1 MRSLRFLRS
10 GMTATLVVLLLF
22 SVASAAP
29 LDDLIAAASKE
40 GTLDFYGPSTLKAD
54 GAQAFSQAFNKKYGT
69 NINVKFIPSGS
80 MTRDV
85 GKVATQAA
93 TGAPPEWDVMVAT
106 DAHHAS
112 LWLRKLHK
120 PFDYR
125 SLGVD
130 EKLIDHDSSSISFV
144 HQYIVPVYNNSMV
157 SPQDAPKSWEDLL
170 HPRWKGKLGV
180 TTATHHFGRL
190 ATGPWGEEKTTAY
203 VKALA
208 QQNPVVGQLGPT
220 YTRLQL
226 GEILVAFSLTDS
238 YIYLAK
244 QTGAPVAAADE
255 VQPVIAPSYH
265 VGVLKGAQHPNA
277 AHLFAIFMTTPE
289 SQQIWEREVGVSS
302 ALIPGTAY
310 YRKAKGKQMI
320 YMSKDQAE
328 KVDQLA
334 KKYGKIVGIR

>member
-1 MRSLRFLRS
+1 MQSLRLLFS
-10 GMTATLVVLLLF
+10 GITAALVVLQWLSL
-22 SVASAAP
+22 APAAP
-29 LDDLIAAASKE
+29 LDDLIAAAKKE

-54 GAQAFSQAFNKKYGT
+54 GAQAFSQAFNNKYGT
-69 NINVKFIPSGS
+69 NIKVKFIPSGS

-130 EKLIDHDSSSISFV
+130 EKLIDHESSSISFV

-170 HPRWKGKLGV
+170 QPRWKGKLGV

-190 ATGPWGEEKTTAY
+190 AVGPWGEEKTTAY

-302 ALIPGTAY
+302 ALIPGTTY

-320 YMSKDQAE
+320 YMTKDQAE

>member
-1 MRSLRFLRS
+1 MRSLRLLGS
-10 GMTATLVVLLLF
+10 GMTATLVVLLWCSL
-22 SVASAAP
+22 ASAAP

-54 GAQAFSQAFNKKYGT
+54 GAQAFSQAFNKKYGI
-69 NINVKFIPSGS
+69 NINVKFIASGS

-112 LWLRKLHK
+112 LWLRELHK

-125 SLGVD
+125 SLGMD
-130 EKLIDHDSSSISFV
+130 EKLIDHDSSSITFV

-170 HPRWKGKLGV
+170 HPKWKGKLGV

-244 QTGAPVAAADE
+244 QTGAPVASADE

-289 SQQIWEREVGVSS
+289 SQQIWERTVGVSS

-310 YRKAKGKQMI
+310 YRKAQGKQMI

-334 KKYGKIVGIR
+334 KTYGKIVGIR

>member
-1 MRSLRFLRS
+1 MLRLLCS
-10 GMTATLVVLLLF
+10 GMTAALVLLQWL
-22 SVASAAP
+22 SLAPAAP
-29 LDDLIAAASKE
+29 LDDLIAAARKE
-40 GTLDFYGPSTLKAD
+40 GTVNFYGPSTLKAD
-54 GAQAFSQAFNKKYGT
+54 GAQAIAQAFNKRYRS
-69 NINVKFIPSGS
+69 NIEVKFIPSGS

-85 GKVATQAA
+85 GKVATLVA
-93 TGAPPEWDVMVAT
+93 TGSPPEWDVMVAT

-125 SLGVD
+125 SLGID

-144 HQYIVPVYNNSMV
+144 HQYIVPAYNNSMV
-157 SPQDAPKSWEDLL
+157 SPQDVPKKWEDLL
-170 HPRWKGKLGV
+170 DPRWKGKIGV

-190 ATGPWGEEKTTAY
+190 AAGPWGAEKTTAY

-226 GEILVAFSLTDS
+226 GEILIAFSLTDS
-238 YIYLAK
+238 YIHEAK
-244 QTGAPVAAADE
+244 QTGAPIASADD
-255 VQPVIAPSYH
+255 VQPVIAPSYN
-265 VGVLKGAQHPNA
+265 VGVVKGAQHPNA
-277 AHLFAIFMTTPE
+277 AHLLAIFMITPE
-289 SQQIWEREVGVSS
+289 AQQLWERTVGVSS

-310 YRKAKGKQMI
+310 YQKSRGKQMI

-328 KVDQLA
+328 KVDELA
-334 KKYGKIVGIR
+334 KKYGHILGIR

>member
-1 MRSLRFLRS
+1 MQSLRLLFS
-10 GMTATLVVLLLF
+10 GITAALVVLQWLSL
-22 SVASAAP
+22 APAAP
-29 LDDLIAAASKE
+29 LDDLIAAAKKE

-54 GAQAFSQAFNKKYGT
+54 GAQAFSQAFNNKYGT

-130 EKLIDHDSSSISFV
+130 EKLIDHESSSISFV

-170 HPRWKGKLGV
+170 QPRWKGKLGV

-190 ATGPWGEEKTTAY
+190 AVGPWGEEKTTAY

-320 YMSKDQAE
+320 YMTKDQAE

>member
-1 MRSLRFLRS
+1 MQSLRLLFS
-10 GMTATLVVLLLF
+10 GITAALVVLQWLSL
-22 SVASAAP
+22 APAAP
-29 LDDLIAAASKE
+29 LDDLIAAAKKE

-54 GAQAFSQAFNKKYGT
+54 GAQAFSQAFNKNYGT

-170 HPRWKGKLGV
+170 QPRWKGKLGV

-190 ATGPWGEEKTTAY
+190 AVGPWGEEKTTAY

-277 AHLFAIFMTTPE
+277 AHLFAIFMTTSE
-289 SQQIWEREVGVSS
+289 SQQIWERTVGVSS

-310 YRKAKGKQMI
+310 YRKAQGKQMI

-334 KKYGKIVGIR
+334 KTYGKIVGIR

>member
-1 MRSLRFLRS
+1 MQSLR
-10 GMTATLVVLLLF
+10 LLF
-22 SVASAAP
+22 SAITAALVLLQWPYFAPAAP
-29 LDDLIAAASKE
+29 LDDLISAARKE
-40 GTLDFYGPSTLKAD
+40 GTLNFYGPSTLKAD
-54 GAQAFSQAFNKKYGT
+54 GAQAFAQAFNKKYGSK
-69 NINVKFIPSGS
+69 INVNFIPSGS

-85 GKVATQAA
+85 GTVATQAA

-125 SLGVD
+125 AVGVG
-130 EKLIDHDSSSISFV
+130 ENLIDHDGSSISFV
-144 HQYIVPVYNNSMV
+144 HQYIVPAYNNKMV

-170 HPRWKGKLGV
+170 HPRWKGKVGV
-180 TTATHHFGRL
+180 TTATHHLGRL
-190 ATGPWGEEKTTAY
+190 AAGPWGEEKTTAY
-203 VKALA
+203 VNALA

-238 YIYLAK
+238 YIHLAK
-244 QTGAPVAAADE
+244 ETGAPVTEAVE

-265 VGVLKGAQHPNA
+265 VGALKGARHPNA
-277 AHLFAIFMTTPE
+277 AHLFAVFMTTPE
-289 SQQIWEREVGVSS
+289 SQQLWEKEVGVSS

-310 YRKAKGKQMI
+310 YKKAKGKQMI
-320 YMSKDQAE
+320 YMSKEQAE
-328 KVDQLA
+328 KVEQLSR
-334 KKYGKIVGIR
+334 KFGKILGIR

>member
-1 MRSLRFLRS
+1 MRSLRLLRS

-157 SPQDAPKSWEDLL
+157 SPQDAPKNWEDLL
-170 HPRWKGKLGV
+170 QPRWKGKLGV

>member
-1 MRSLRFLRS
+1 LI
-10 GMTATLVVLLLF
+10 VLQWL

-29 LDDLIAAASKE
+29 LDDLVAAARKE

-54 GAQAFSQAFNKKYGT
+54 GGQTLAQAFNKKFGT
-69 NINVKFIPSGS
+69 SINVRFIPSGS

-112 LWLRKLHK
+112 LWLRKLQK
-120 PFDYR
+120 PFDYK

-130 EKLIDHDSSSISFV
+130 EKLIDHEGGSISFV
-144 HQYIVPVYNNSMV
+144 HQYIVPAYNSSMV
-157 SPQDAPKSWEDLL
+157 APKDAPKSWEDLL
-170 HPRWKGKLGV
+170 QPKWKGKLGA
-180 TTATHHFGRL
+180 TTATHHLGRL
-190 ATGPWGEEKTTAY
+190 GVGPWGEEKTTAY

-208 QQNPVVGQLGPT
+208 QQNPVVGELGPT

-238 YIYLAK
+238 YIHLAK
-244 QTGAPVAAADE
+244 QTGAPVAEAIE

-265 VGVLKGAQHPNA
+265 VGAIKGARHPNA
-277 AHLFAIFMTTPE
+277 AHLFAVFMTMME
-289 SQQIWEREVGVSS
+289 SQQVWETTVGVSS

-310 YRKAKGKQMI
+310 YQKAKGKQMI
-320 YMSKDQAE
+320 YMRQDQSE
-328 KVDQLA
+328 KVESLA
-334 KKYGKIVGIR
+334 KRYGKMIGLL

>member
-1 MRSLRFLRS
+1 MRSLRLLGS
-10 GMTATLVVLLLF
+10 GMTATLVVLLWCSL
-22 SVASAAP
+22 ASAAP

-54 GAQAFSQAFNKKYGT
+54 GAQAFSQAFNKKYGI
-69 NINVKFIPSGS
+69 NINVKFIASGS

-125 SLGVD
+125 SLGMD
-130 EKLIDHDSSSISFV
+130 EKLIDHDSSSITFV

-170 HPRWKGKLGV
+170 HPKWKGKLGV

-244 QTGAPVAAADE
+244 QTGAPVASADE

-289 SQQIWEREVGVSS
+289 SQQIWERTVGVSS

-310 YRKAKGKQMI
+310 YRKAQGKQMI

-334 KKYGKIVGIR
+334 KTYGKIVGIR

>member
-1 MRSLRFLRS
+1 MQSLRLLCS
-10 GMTATLVVLLLF
+10 GITATFVLLQGL
-22 SVASAAP
+22 SLAPAAP
-29 LDDLIAAASKE
+29 LDDLIGAASKE
-40 GTLDFYGPSTLKAD
+40 GTLNFYGPSTLKAD
-54 GAQAFSQAFNKKYGT
+54 GAQAIAQAFNQKYRT
-69 NINVKFIPSGS
+69 SINVRFIPSGS

-93 TGAPPEWDVMVAT
+93 TGGAPEWDVMVAT

-120 PFDYR
+120 PFDYK

-130 EKLIDHDSSSISFV
+130 EKLIENDGCSIAFV
-144 HQYIVPVYNNSMV
+144 HQYIVPAYNSGMIA
-157 SPQDAPKSWEDLL
+157 PQDAPRSWEDLL
-170 HPRWKGKLGV
+170 QPKWKGRVGV

-208 QQNPVVGQLGPT
+208 QQNPVVGELGPT

-244 QTGAPVAAADE
+244 QTGAPIASADE

-265 VGVLKGAQHPNA
+265 AGVLKGAQHPNA
-277 AHLFAIFMTTPE
+277 AHLFAVFMTAPE
-289 SQQIWEREVGVSS
+289 SQKIWERTVGVSS

-310 YRKAKGKQMI
+310 YEKAKGKQMI
-320 YMSKDQAE
+320 YMSKDQAQ

-334 KKYGKIVGIR
+334 KKYGQIVGIR

>member
-1 MRSLRFLRS
+1 MQSLR
-10 GMTATLVVLLLF
+10 LLF
-22 SVASAAP
+22 SGIIAALVLFQGFSHAPAAP
-29 LDDLIAAASKE
+29 LDDLVTAAGKE
-40 GTLDFYGPSTLKAD
+40 GTLNFYGPSSLKAD
-54 GAQAFSQAFNKKYGT
+54 GSQAFAQAFNKKYSS
-69 NINVKFIPSGS
+69 NIKVNFIPSGS

-120 PFDYR
+120 PFDYK
-125 SLGVD
+125 SLGVE
-130 EKLIDHDSSSISFV
+130 EKLIDHDSGAISFV
-144 HQYIVPVYNNSMV
+144 HQYIVPAYNSRLV
-157 SPQDAPKSWEDLL
+157 STQDVPKSWEDLL
-170 HPRWKGKLGV
+170 QPKWKGKVGV
-180 TTATHHFGRL
+180 STATHHFGRL

>member
-1 MRSLRFLRS
+1 MQSLRLLFS
-10 GMTATLVVLLLF
+10 GITAALVVLQWLSL
-22 SVASAAP
+22 APAAP
-29 LDDLIAAASKE
+29 LDDLIAAAKKE

-54 GAQAFSQAFNKKYGT
+54 GAQAFSQAFNNKYGT
-69 NINVKFIPSGS
+69 NIKVKFIPSGS

-130 EKLIDHDSSSISFV
+130 EKLIDHESSSISFV

-170 HPRWKGKLGV
+170 QPRWKGKLGV

-190 ATGPWGEEKTTAY
+190 AVGPWGEEKTTAY

-320 YMSKDQAE
+320 YMTKDQAE

>member
-1 MRSLRFLRS
+1 MQSLRLLFS
-10 GMTATLVVLLLF
+10 GITAALVVLQWLSL
-22 SVASAAP
+22 APAAP
-29 LDDLIAAASKE
+29 LDDLIAAAKKE

-170 HPRWKGKLGV
+170 QPRWKGKLGV

-190 ATGPWGEEKTTAY
+190 AVGPWGEEKTTAY

-289 SQQIWEREVGVSS
+289 SQQIWERTVGVSS

-310 YRKAKGKQMI
+310 YRKAQGKQMI

-334 KKYGKIVGIR
+334 KTYGKIVGIR

>member
-1 MRSLRFLRS
+1 MQSLRLLFS
-10 GMTATLVVLLLF
+10 GITAALVVLQWLSL
-22 SVASAAP
+22 APAAP
-29 LDDLIAAASKE
+29 LDDLIAAAKKE

-54 GAQAFSQAFNKKYGT
+54 GAQAFSQAFSKKYGT

-170 HPRWKGKLGV
+170 QPRWKGKLGV

-190 ATGPWGEEKTTAY
+190 AVGPWGEEKTTAY

-265 VGVLKGAQHPNA
+265 VGVLKGAHHPNA

-289 SQQIWEREVGVSS
+289 SQQIWERTVGVSS

-310 YRKAKGKQMI
+310 YRKAQGKQMI

-334 KKYGKIVGIR
+334 KTYGKIVGIR